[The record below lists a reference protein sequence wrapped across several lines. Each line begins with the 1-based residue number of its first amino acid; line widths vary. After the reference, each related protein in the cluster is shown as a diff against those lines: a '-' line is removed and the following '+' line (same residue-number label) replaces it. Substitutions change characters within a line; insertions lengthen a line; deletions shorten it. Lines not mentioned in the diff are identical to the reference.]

1 MQIVTQVQN
10 AGQLANKV
18 EREVQLAEVLA
29 TLQTLDGLDHVHGE
43 VEVLQTLQPLEV
55 LDPGD
60 GVVLEVDDLQLSAE
74 LVQVLQLGDVQ
85 LVQRHLAKI
94 FAGTRKIFEQIFH
107 AHLLQ
112 VKQAA
117 VVVLCPLLQLQ
128 LSDRNHDGFTIVNKQ
143 NNISSIS

>member
-1 MQIVTQVQN
+1 MQIVAQVQN

-18 EREVQLAEVLA
+18 EREVELAEVLA

-60 GVVLEVDDLQLSAE
+60 GVVLEVDDFQLSAE

-94 FAGTRKIFEQIFH
+94 FVGTKKY
-107 AHLLQ
+107 L
-112 VKQAA
+112 
-117 VVVLCPLLQLQ
+117 
-128 LSDRNHDGFTIVNKQ
+128 NKYSMLT
-143 NNISSIS
+143 SSRSNKRP

>member
-74 LVQVLQLGDVQ
+74 LVQVLQLRDVQ
-85 LVQRHLAKI
+85 LVQGHLEKYLWEL
-94 FAGTRKIFEQIFH
+94 K
-107 AHLLQ
+107 
-112 VKQAA
+112 
-117 VVVLCPLLQLQ
+117 
-128 LSDRNHDGFTIVNKQ
+128 
-143 NNISSIS
+143 NI

>member
-60 GVVLEVDDLQLSAE
+60 GVVLEVDDFQLSAE

-94 FAGTRKIFEQIFH
+94 FVGTKKY
-107 AHLLQ
+107 L
-112 VKQAA
+112 
-117 VVVLCPLLQLQ
+117 
-128 LSDRNHDGFTIVNKQ
+128 NKYSMLT
-143 NNISSIS
+143 SSRSNKRP

>member
-94 FAGTRKIFEQIFH
+94 FVGTKKY
-107 AHLLQ
+107 L
-112 VKQAA
+112 
-117 VVVLCPLLQLQ
+117 
-128 LSDRNHDGFTIVNKQ
+128 NKYSMLT
-143 NNISSIS
+143 SSRSNKRP

>member
-1 MQIVTQVQN
+1 MQIVAQVEN
-10 AGQLANKV
+10 AGELADKV

-85 LVQRHLAKI
+85 LVQGHLAKI
-94 FAGTRKIFEQIFH
+94 FVGTKKIFEQIF
-107 AHLLQ
+107 
-112 VKQAA
+112 QAGSPPPGQTSGRSCA
-117 VVVLCPLLQLQ
+117 LP
-128 LSDRNHDGFTIVNKQ
+128 
-143 NNISSIS
+143 SSSAPAP